1 MFGVSDTDINWF
13 LRQTRQEIDRHP
25 KRILEI
31 DRLKPPGSASLSM
44 ATRILDTVKGRYK
57 VELSELSSR
66 DQAPYLD
73 KARSLAINLLQKA
86 GYDVDQIVGLLDVP
100 ESYVRSMT
108 NEAFVNPNR

>member
-1 MFGVSDTDINWF
+1 VASKYEAVMDGLVERGGPGAAVAV
-13 LRQTRQEIDRHP
+13 RQ
-25 KRILEI
+25 
-31 DRLKPPGSASLSM
+31 G
-44 ATRILDTVKGRYK
+44 
-57 VELSELSSR
+57 